1 MIDINKEVA
10 ADLGKSIS
18 SVHLKEVKKDTF
30 KDPEYEMLVLFIQT
44 AISHQINWDFQE
56 SRLRSIPKERFTPYH
71 LKDIT
76 SEQLNDL
83 LKDYNKPENINPKER
98 AYFIRDLCKL
108 LSEKYGGKIKVLLEK
123 SDFSVIKLKENL
135 EESVAFSEDPL
146 RKKSNI
152 LIQML
157 SRKGLVR
164 FEDIEKVDPAIDYH
178 LIRLALRTG
187 SIEINDPFLQRKIM
201 AVEPITTE
209 EDTNIRRAVSES
221 FRITARQGNKSIVDL
236 NMIEWHIA
244 RSFCKRNDPLCT
256 INSNPLAE
264 ELEFN
269 FRNKCPLSDF
279 CRKNMQYKREP
290 NFKTS
295 YY

>member
-10 ADLGKSIS
+10 ANLGRSVS
-18 SVHLKEVKKDTF
+18 SVHLKEVQKDDF

-56 SRLRSIPKERFTPYH
+56 DRLRSIPKERFTPDY
-71 LKDIT
+71 LKDMT
-76 SEQLNDL
+76 SEQLNDI
-83 LKDYNKPENINPKER
+83 LKGYSKPENINPKER
-98 AYFIRDLCKL
+98 AFFIRDLCKL
-108 LSEKYGGKIKVLLEK
+108 LSEKYDGKIKVLLEK
-123 SDFSVIKLKENL
+123 SDFSVIKLKQNL

-146 RKKSNI
+146 KKKSNI

-164 FEDIEKVDPAIDYH
+164 FKDIEKVDPAIDYH

-187 SIEINDPFLQRKIM
+187 SIEINDPFLKRKILS
-201 AVEPITTE
+201 VDPITKE
-209 EDTNIRRAVSES
+209 EDTNIRNAVSDS
-221 FRITARQGNKSIVDL
+221 FRITARQGNKSIADL
-236 NMIEWHIA
+236 NMIEWYIA
-244 RSFCKRNDPLCT
+244 RSFCKRDDLLCT
-256 INSNPLAE
+256 TNSNPLAE
-264 ELEFN
+264 EMEFN
-269 FRNKCPLSDF
+269 FRNRCPLSDF
-279 CRKNMQYKREP
+279 CKKNREYKREP